1 MKPAQTSY
9 PRNKIKILLLENISD
24 AAVEEL
30 KQSGYAEIKKINGA
44 LSEAELIKSNRKELW
59 LR

>member
-1 MKPAQTSY
+1 MKAAQTSY
-9 PRNKIKILLLENISD
+9 PRNKIKILLLENIYD

-30 KQSGYAEIKKINGA
+30 KRSGYVEIKKINGA

>member
-1 MKPAQTSY
+1 MKAAQTSY
-9 PRNKIKILLLENISD
+9 PRNKIKILLLENIYD
-24 AAVEEL
+24 ATVEEL
-30 KQSGYAEIKKINGA
+30 KRSGYVEIKKINGA